1 MISGNGKDIRSF
13 YIWSMKI
20 IWSMN
25 AFCHN
30 SFEIIS
36 IFLKIAIF
44 FRRMIRYNERI
55 QKQGRNEN
63 MSRKRQRGGIV
74 HSVMPPQ
81 KSFGA
86 RLRRD
91 MYMNKWKYILIIPVV
106 LYFALFC
113 YKPMYGILIA
123 FKDYKP
129 RLGVAESP
137 WVGMKYFEMFIN
149 DIKFWTVLRN
159 TFSISALTIIFGF
172 PAPIILA
179 LLLNEIKSSKF
190 KRTVQTITYLPH
202 FISVVIVCGML
213 KEFCMSEGLFSSIA
227 QFFGGEKQNFL
238 QNANAFYPIY
248 VLSDIWQGIGWN
260 SIIYLAALSGID
272 QEQFEAAR
280 IDGAG
285 RFARMIHITLPGI
298 MPTIMILFILRMGSI
313 LNVGHEK
320 ILLLY
325 NPTIYSKADVISTY
339 VYRTGLESAQYSY
352 STAINLFNSLV
363 NLVFLLLTNYISKR
377 FTENSF
383 L

>member
-1 MISGNGKDIRSF
+1 
-13 YIWSMKI
+13 
-20 IWSMN
+20 
-25 AFCHN
+25 
-30 SFEIIS
+30 
-36 IFLKIAIF
+36 
-44 FRRMIRYNERI
+44 
-55 QKQGRNEN
+55 
-63 MSRKRQRGGIV
+63 
-74 HSVMPPQ
+74 MPPQ

-238 QNANAFYPIY
+238 QNADVFYPIY

>member
-1 MISGNGKDIRSF
+1 
-13 YIWSMKI
+13 
-20 IWSMN
+20 
-25 AFCHN
+25 
-30 SFEIIS
+30 
-36 IFLKIAIF
+36 
-44 FRRMIRYNERI
+44 
-55 QKQGRNEN
+55 
-63 MSRKRQRGGIV
+63 MSK
-74 HSVMPPQ
+74 
-81 KSFGA
+81 
-86 RLRRD
+86 
-91 MYMNKWKYILIIPVV
+91 
-106 LYFALFC
+106 
-113 YKPMYGILIA
+113 
-123 FKDYKP
+123 
-129 RLGVAESP
+129 
-137 WVGMKYFEMFIN
+137 
-149 DIKFWTVLRN
+149 
-159 TFSISALTIIFGF
+159 
-172 PAPIILA
+172 
-179 LLLNEIKSSKF
+179 
-190 KRTVQTITYLPH
+190 
-202 FISVVIVCGML
+202 
-213 KEFCMSEGLFSSIA
+213 GLFSSIA